1 MNMVDT
7 SGWLEFFL
15 AGTNGPKFKPVIEN
29 TRELLVP
36 SVNMYVVHRVLSRK
50 LPVELRDMCLEVMRR
65 APVIELNDERA
76 IAASQL
82 SLKHGLAMADAA
94 MYAIAHTPL
103 GRIANAVRDNP
114 ERAEFIGLES
124 AGIRFERDLGIRRE
138 RQQGAHIAEQ
148 SIQRRGA

>member
-1 MNMVDT
+1 MNIVDA
-7 SGWLEFFL
+7 SGWIEFFL
-15 AGTNGPKFKPVIEN
+15 AGANGPTFKPVIEN

-36 SVNMYVVHRVLSRK
+36 SVNMYEVHRVLSRK

-94 MYAIAHTPL
+94 MYAIALEHK
-103 GRIANAVRDNP
+103 AVLWTQD
-114 ERAEFIGLES
+114 ADYQGLK
-124 AGIRFERDLGIRRE
+124 GVKYFPKD
-138 RQQGAHIAEQ
+138 
-148 SIQRRGA
+148 

>member
-1 MNMVDT
+1 MNIVDA
-7 SGWLEFFL
+7 SGWIEFFL
-15 AGTNGPKFKPVIEN
+15 AGANGPKFKPVIEN

-36 SVNMYVVHRVLSRK
+36 SVNMYEVHRVLSRK

-94 MYAIAHTPL
+94 MYAIALEHK
-103 GRIANAVRDNP
+103 AVLWTQD
-114 ERAEFIGLES
+114 ADYQGLK
-124 AGIRFERDLGIRRE
+124 GVKYFPKT
-138 RQQGAHIAEQ
+138 
-148 SIQRRGA
+148 